1 MARVRSAEF
10 SGRHF
15 EDLIILQALRW
26 YLKYPLSYRQLA
38 EILLER
44 GVEVDHTTLYRWV
57 QKYSPEF
64 EKKIKWYAK
73 PLGFVWH
80 VDETYIKVK
89 GEWRYLYRA
98 VDGDGRTIDFM
109 LSRFQNTKAAV
120 RFFTKLLGAT
130 HEHPS
135 IIHTDKHPSLRK
147 AITTLQAREM
157 ISLETEH
164 ITTKLCN
171 NRIESDHFR
180 IKRLIKPMLGFKSFI
195 TAKRCIK
202 GLEAMLMVTKKQVM
216 AVVDT
221 LQQQINFI
229 HKLFGVYQV

>member
-1 MARVRSAEF
+1 MARGRSAEF

-26 YLKYPLSYRQLA
+26 YLKYPISYRQLA

-64 EKKIKWYAK
+64 EKKLRWYSK
-73 PLGFVWH
+73 PLGFIWH
-80 VDETYIKVK
+80 VDKTYIKVK

-98 VDGDGRTIDFM
+98 IDVDGKTIDFY

-120 RFFTKLLGAT
+120 HFFTKLLSAT

-135 IIHTDKHPSLRK
+135 IIYTDKHPSLRK
-147 AITTLQAREM
+147 AITTLQYRNI

-164 ITTKLCN
+164 ITTKVLN

-180 IKRLIKPMLGFKSFI
+180 IKRLTRPMLGFKSFN

-202 GLEAMLMVTKKQVM
+202 GLEDMLMVTKKQVIS
-216 AVVDT
+216 VVDT

-229 HKLFGVYQV
+229 HKLFGIYQV